1 MKENITLEFLM
12 QVIKGEVTAKGQSGK
27 ESVGA
32 AQELYLGSRFGA
44 GLAED
49 PEALLKKCEN
59 LVDKFQMFTEYLQ
72 IVIDGNRAERDAAVA
87 KKMDSNADKYK
98 NYSVDNLDAMIIR
111 LQALKAKKTA

>member
-32 AQELYLGSRFGA
+32 AQELYSGTRFGA
-44 GLAED
+44 GIAED
-49 PEALLKKCEN
+49 PEALLKKCED
-59 LVDKFQMFTEYLQ
+59 LQAKLQMWSNRLQ
-72 IVIDGNRAERDAAVA
+72 VVIDGNRAERDAAVA

-98 NYSVDNLDAMIIR
+98 NYSVENLDAMIIR
-111 LQALKAKKTA
+111 LQALKDKKTA